1 MVIVRPRGGN
11 FEFLE
16 EEIEIMKDDIR
27 IAKELGAYG
36 VVIGALKGN
45 KIDIDATK
53 AFVEEAKPLSTTFHM
68 AFDEIDDKFQ
78 AIDQLAALG
87 IDRILT
93 KGGTALFEAMKAAR
107 EERFEEAEE
116 LVKKADASLLKA
128 QESHMGLIQQEAEGK
143 TVTVSLLLMHAEDQM
158 MTTETL
164 KGIVREVI
172 LTHKKY
178 SNK

>member
-1 MVIVRPRGGN
+1 MM
-11 FEFLE
+11 EELE
-16 EEIEIMKDDIR
+16 LISFQLITNV
-27 IAKELGAYG
+27 G
-36 VVIGALKGN
+36 
-45 KIDIDATK
+45 
-53 AFVEEAKPLSTTFHM
+53 EARS
-68 AFDEIDDKFQ
+68 
-78 AIDQLAALG
+78 
-87 IDRILT
+87 
-93 KGGTALFEAMKAAR
+93 ALFEAMKAAR